1 MYPLW
6 WPNHIV
12 PTQVSRVIQN
22 LRVVCETKQ
31 ECISVSYYEDLRQE
45 KMKYTHAQ
53 SLLFDGDYH
62 LWGTF
67 YNSHIS

>member
-12 PTQVSRVIQN
+12 LVYVSKVVKN
-22 LRVVCETKQ
+22 LHVVCETKQ
-31 ECISVSYYEDLRQE
+31 ECISVSYYEDLRHE
-45 KMKYTHAQ
+45 KIKYTHTQ
-53 SLLFDGDYH
+53 SN
-62 LWGTF
+62 TS